1 VFNASQD
8 LQVTF
13 QIIGYQRV
21 SSADQNEARQLAGV
35 EVHKMFTDK
44 ASGKDLGRPQ
54 LTAMLAH
61 VRSGDQ
67 LHVHSM
73 DRLSRNMIDLIGTV
87 TALVDRGVT
96 IHFHKEGLKFE
107 PSAEGDS
114 EAARAMKRLQ
124 LSIMGAVAEFERS
137 MIRERQRE
145 GIAAAKAAGKYKG
158 SAPKLTDQ
166 QAIDLRARIEAG
178 VPVARAAREAGISRT
193 SAYTYLKA
201 GSSPQPAAA

>member
-1 VFNASQD
+1 M
-8 LQVTF
+8 TY
-13 QIIGYQRV
+13 QIVGYQRV

-35 EVHKMFTDK
+35 EVHKMFTDR
-44 ASGKDLGRPQ
+44 ASGKDTARPQ
-54 LTAMLAH
+54 FTAMMGH

-73 DRLSRNMIDLIGTV
+73 DRLSRNMIDLINTV
-87 TALVDRGVT
+87 TQLVDRGVT

-107 PSAEGDS
+107 PSADGDS

-145 GIAAAKAAGKYKG
+145 GIAAARMAGKYKG
-158 SAPKLTDQ
+158 SAPKLSDQ
-166 QAIDLRARIEAG
+166 QAAEFRARVESG
-178 VPVARAAREAGISRT
+178 VPIARAAREAGISRS
-193 SAYTYLKA
+193 SAYTYLKTA
-201 GSSPQPAAA
+201 SHAPAVTA